1 MTRTTSWAKYILPQ
15 FKMVPKNASRD
26 EFHFAYTKL
35 LSTLFPWNTDYC
47 IFPRVPG
54 SHQSASFHQ
63 FWYEVQ
69 FNQKP
74 VFLLDLRRPGDLRY
88 SLKRHEADYQIR
100 KRMEALRD
108 ECPLPVLHAVSAFGT
123 RLRFYKM
130 HHNQSIEPLIPAHP
144 ERVTET
150 ASRNCWDSDIL
161 EKEGE
166 KRIKSVVKEINR
178 AHATLCESHQ
188 LETPSVPT

>member
-1 MTRTTSWAKYILPQ
+1 MTTSWAKYILPY
-15 FKMVPKNASRD
+15 FKIVPKNASRA
-26 EFHFAYTKL
+26 EFHIAYTGL
-35 LSTLFPWNTDYC
+35 LYTLFPWDANYC
-47 IFPRVPG
+47 IFPHVPG
-54 SHQSASFHQ
+54 PHQSASFHQ

-69 FNQKP
+69 FNEKP

-100 KRMEALRD
+100 TRMKALRE

-123 RLRFYKM
+123 RLCFYKM
-130 HHNQSIEPLIPAHP
+130 HHNQPIEPLIPAHP
-144 ERVTET
+144 ERVTDT

-166 KRIKSVVKEINR
+166 KRIKSVGKEIKQ
-178 AHATLCESHQ
+178 ACATLSESHQ
-188 LETPSVPT
+188 LETPSIPT